1 MKKRILLSKLSS
13 RYETVDP
20 ESVCKLASFQDS
32 VFKLLGTT
40 SVYTILISGIRK
52 KKVIVVYDVYT
63 NSYILL
69 VPKRSC
75 YFSLDFFH
83 DAISTKFQSGSLF
96 PYHYFYVLNAF

>member
-1 MKKRILLSKLSS
+1 MPS
-13 RYETVDP
+13 RYRTLEP
-20 ESVCKLASFQDS
+20 KSVCDSTSFQDS
-32 VFKLLGTT
+32 IFKLLGTA
-40 SVYTILISGIRK
+40 SVYAIFMSGIWK
-52 KKVIVVYDVYT
+52 KKVVVVYDEYKH
-63 NSYILL
+63 SYILL